1 MKKEDLT
8 ITDRK
13 SIEELIQELQYLD
26 SNIIPILKK
35 DGEMYKNIEEIN
47 SISKQSYMKIFQV
60 ISTLEQ
66 LIEKVNKSV
75 ENIADTID
83 ITPIQDKII
92 ESMSLDKNTL
102 NQRVKSLYRELSIS
116 LSEAQMGVEDIKEY
130 KDGISGL
137 KKELKYMQIINIF
150 LFIGMILLIYRI

>member
-35 DGEMYKNIEEIN
+35 DGEIYSNIKEIN
-47 SISKQSYMKIFQV
+47 LISKQSYTKIFQI
-60 ISTLEQ
+60 ISTLER
-66 LIEKVNKSV
+66 LIEEVNKSV

-83 ITPIQDKII
+83 ITPIQDRII
-92 ESMSLDKNTL
+92 ESMSLDKNTF

-116 LSEAQMGVEDIKEY
+116 LSEAQMGIENIKDY
-130 KDGISGL
+130 KDGISEL
-137 KKELKYMQIINIF
+137 KKELFSLKIINIF
-150 LFIGMILLIYRI
+150 LFLGIVLLIYMI

>member
-83 ITPIQDKII
+83 IAPIQDKII
-92 ESMSLDKNTL
+92 ESMSLDKNIL

-130 KDGISGL
+130 KDGISEL
-137 KKELKYMQIINIF
+137 KKELFSLKIINIF
-150 LFIGMILLIYRI
+150 LFLGMVLLICTI

>member
-13 SIEELIQELQYLD
+13 SIEELIQELQYLN

-35 DGEMYKNIEEIN
+35 DGEIYKNIEEIN

-60 ISTLEQ
+60 ISILEQ

-83 ITPIQDKII
+83 IAPIQNKII
-92 ESMSLDKNTL
+92 ESMKLDKNTL

-116 LSEAQMGVEDIKEY
+116 LSEAQVGVENIEDY
-130 KDGISGL
+130 KISIDEL
-137 KKELKYMQIINIF
+137 KKELKYMKIINTF
-150 LFIGMILLIYRI
+150 LFIGILMLIYRI

>member
-35 DGEMYKNIEEIN
+35 DGEIYSNIKELN
-47 SISKQSYMKIFQV
+47 FISKQSYIKIFQI

-66 LIEKVNKSV
+66 LIEEVNKSV

-83 ITPIQDKII
+83 ITPIQDRII
-92 ESMSLDKNTL
+92 ESMSLDKNTF

-116 LSEAQMGVEDIKEY
+116 LSEAQMGIENIKDY
-130 KDGISGL
+130 KDGISEL
-137 KKELKYMQIINIF
+137 KKELFSLKIINIF
-150 LFIGMILLIYRI
+150 LFLGIVLLIYMI

>member
-35 DGEMYKNIEEIN
+35 DGEIYSNIKELN
-47 SISKQSYMKIFQV
+47 FISKQSYMKIFQV

-66 LIEKVNKSV
+66 LIEEVNKSV

-83 ITPIQDKII
+83 ITPIQDRII

-116 LSEAQMGVEDIKEY
+116 LSEAQTGVEDIKEY
-130 KDGISGL
+130 KDGISEL
-137 KKELKYMQIINIF
+137 KKELKYMKIINIF
-150 LFIGMILLIYRI
+150 LFIGMVLFLYKS

>member
-1 MKKEDLT
+1 M
-8 ITDRK
+8 
-13 SIEELIQELQYLD
+13 QYLD

-35 DGEMYKNIEEIN
+35 DGEIYKNIEEIN
-47 SISKQSYMKIFQV
+47 SISKLSYMKIFQV

-66 LIEKVNKSV
+66 FIEKVNKSV

-83 ITPIQDKII
+83 ITPIQDRII

-130 KDGISGL
+130 KDGISEL
-137 KKELKYMQIINIF
+137 KKELKYMKIINIF
-150 LFIGMILLIYRI
+150 LFIGMVLLIYML